1 MPVIFKFQPQG
12 GRKTG
17 AENSLRLSEPSLWL
31 KRSAGEID
39 VSRRGDGENASR
51 ESVCFLALRSH
62 DSVAQEN
69 ETTQDVEGRVSDT
82 IEMKYRYYN
91 GHVQC
96 RRWNA
101 TQGYWVDPYW
111 RNVT

>member
-1 MPVIFKFQPQG
+1 MK
-12 GRKTG
+12 
-17 AENSLRLSEPSLWL
+17 
-31 KRSAGEID
+31 KRIC
-39 VSRRGDGENASR
+39 VLL
-51 ESVCFLALRSH
+51 LALSLT
-62 DSVAQEN
+62 SIGVTVGANETTVAQEN

>member
-1 MPVIFKFQPQG
+1 M
-12 GRKTG
+12 G

-62 DSVAQEN
+62 DSVAHEN
-69 ETTQDVEGRVSDT
+69 ENTMRKILESLKCSLKESSLT
-82 IEMKYRYYN
+82 
-91 GHVQC
+91 
-96 RRWNA
+96 
-101 TQGYWVDPYW
+101 
-111 RNVT
+111 